1 MGVDKEAKLNR
12 WIFLSLSLFRYTC
25 ISRSC
30 RKRKSHTSTRLAR
43 NTVFGSC
50 SISYRRTIMRCAT
63 VRRSPKTKRKSC
75 GYSRPSESAKLLV
88 AAPFANYPLPIR
100 CPPPAI
106 RFVFNHQTVI
116 FAVVLFPFFMTK
128 EEIKKWIYIYI
139 KRDLLFS
146 FFFFYIWDKHLI
158 FGIWNDT
165 VHGTDGRR

>member
-1 MGVDKEAKLNR
+1 MD
-12 WIFLSLSLFRYTC
+12 FSLSLSLFRYTC

-139 KRDLLFS
+139 KRDLLFPFVS
-146 FFFFYIWDKHLI
+146 SSSSSST
-158 FGIWNDT
+158 FGINI
-165 VHGTDGRR
+165 

>member
-1 MGVDKEAKLNR
+1 MD
-12 WIFLSLSLFRYTC
+12 FSLFRYTC

-128 EEIKKWIYIYI
+128 EEIKKWIYLSQ
-139 KRDLLFS
+139 KRPAFSLRLLLLRH
-146 FFFFYIWDKHLI
+146 W
-158 FGIWNDT
+158 G
-165 VHGTDGRR
+165 